1 MKNKKILN
9 MILITA
15 AYFVSTTFSLA
26 FLYGL
31 LFYNRIQTNSSPT
44 TWAILFSCFLFP
56 GALINIPVGAISD
69 TYSKRKLMLISEI
82 IGGFLVLTFSFMFSN
97 GYNTTL
103 YLGIYLSFLSLT
115 FAFFEVPLDASL
127 INVSDPE
134 LAKKLVSIIWM
145 SRAIA
150 NSTGPIIGHY
160 MSSSYSMIKMLFII
174 NAISFFISAVLQYG
188 ISFNEAAI
196 SNKSKNVIKTVTI
209 QIKTLSLY
217 IKENKIIGFLFTLNL
232 IIAAFYLPLFGA
244 IAPAMS
250 SSLNLGDITLAYIE
264 SFNWIGVVISA
275 LIVTIFSSGSFYLKN
290 LFNFITL
297 QGIFLLA
304 WLFPLFGVIS
314 VPKMAMIF
322 ILLSVAD
329 GIINTFQSLGAL
341 TFFQINIPENV
352 RGSLL
357 GTMRTVMKISAPLG
371 IALYGFAL
379 KFVDWHITM
388 IVTALIVLFSGIFL
402 RKVKIYRDFIKT
414 I

>member
-9 MILITA
+9 MVLITA
-15 AYFVSTTFSLA
+15 AYLISTTFSLA

-31 LFYNRIQTNSSPT
+31 LFYNRIQTNSDPAS
-44 TWAILFSCFLFP
+44 WAILFSCFLFP
-56 GALINIPVGAISD
+56 GAIINIPVGAMSD
-69 TYSKRKLMLISEI
+69 TYSKRKLMLISELF
-82 IGGFLVLTFSFMFSN
+82 GGLLVLIFSFLFSN
-97 GYNTTL
+97 GYSTTI

-127 INVSDPE
+127 INICDEE

-150 NSTGPIIGHY
+150 NSTGPLIGHY
-160 MSSSYSMIKMLFII
+160 MSSSYSMMKLLFII
-174 NAISFFISAVLQYG
+174 NAISFIISALLQYR
-188 ISFNEAAI
+188 ISFNEAEV
-196 SNKSKNVIKTVTI
+196 SKKDRSVLKTVSL
-209 QIKTLSLY
+209 QIKTLSSY
-217 IKENKIIGFLFTLNL
+217 IKENRIIGFLFTLNL

-250 SSLNLGDITLAYIE
+250 SSLNLGDVTLAYIE

-275 LIVTIFSSGSFYLKN
+275 LVVTIFSSGSFYLKN
-290 LFNFITL
+290 LFNFITI

-304 WLFPLFGVIS
+304 WLFPLLGIVS
-314 VPKMAMIF
+314 TSKMALVF
-322 ILLSVAD
+322 ILLSTID

-357 GTMRTVMKISAPLG
+357 GTMRTVMKISAPIG
-371 IALYGFAL
+371 IAMYGFAL

-388 IVTALIVLFSGIFL
+388 LATSLIVLFLGIFL
-402 RKVKIYRDFIKT
+402 RRVKIYSEFIKK